1 MVSEASRVTPRVTHL
16 RGVLLD
22 VDGTLI
28 DSNDAHAA
36 AWVDTLR
43 EFGYNDASF
52 ERVRPLIGMGGDKLL
67 PTVTGLDHES
77 ELGKR
82 ITARRTERFAT
93 AYLPTLR
100 AFPGAHELLARFK
113 EDGLRLVVATS
124 AKHDE
129 LNDLLEQAGLEELV
143 DRKTTSSDAD
153 HSKPD
158 PDIIT
163 AALRRGELAASDVL
177 MLGDTPYDIE
187 AASRAGVR
195 TVALRCGGWDDRRLA
210 DAVEIHDVAAALV
223 RDYDQSVF
231 RRV

>member
-1 MVSEASRVTPRVTHL
+1 VTRATGTQPNASQL

-28 DSNDAHAA
+28 DSNDAHAN
-36 AWVDTLR
+36 AWVDAFR
-43 EFGYNDASF
+43 EFGIDGGTF

-67 PTVTGLDHES
+67 PLVTGLDHES
-77 ELGKR
+77 EPAKR
-82 ITARRTERFAT
+82 MTARRMEIFAS

-100 AFPGAHELLARFK
+100 AFPGAHELLARFAD
-113 EDGLRLVVATS
+113 DGLRLVVATS

-129 LNDLLEQAGLEELV
+129 LNDLLEQAGLAELI
-143 DRKTTSSDAD
+143 DRKTSSSDAD

-158 PDIIT
+158 PDIIM
-163 AALRRGELAASDVL
+163 AALERGELHADEVL

-210 DAVEIHDVAAALV
+210 EAVEIHDDAAAVV